1 MRHFMSRRFLTV
13 FSSLIGLTIL
23 YASCGLIPNLGCD
36 IKMTEDYIESTC
48 GLHNGVRFEEL
59 QVDTFYQDNTPKKYR
74 VVLAFE
80 GHLKDSIYKKQIDRI
95 YFNRPTGMY
104 LWRTDSSTNGLY
116 YKWGI
121 HKERID
127 KKFEIITDSTSE
139 VTVITDYDSI
149 QKLEAE
155 TKMKIK
161 EYEAKLLRACP
172 VKFKPDTWYYVN
184 FYDQRYEAYL
194 YVDKDIHYRID
205 KISLP
210 TNF

>member
-1 MRHFMSRRFLTV
+1 
-13 FSSLIGLTIL
+13 
-23 YASCGLIPNLGCD
+23 
-36 IKMTEDYIESTC
+36 MTDDYVEGIC

-59 QVDTFYQDNTPKKYR
+59 QIDTFYQDNTPKKYR

-104 LWRTDSSTNGLY
+104 LWRTDTSNNGAY

-121 HKERID
+121 HRERID
-127 KKFEIITDSTSE
+127 KRIEFISDTSS
-139 VTVITDYDSI
+139 VITVVSDYDSI
-149 QKLEAE
+149 QKLDAE
-155 TKMKIK
+155 TKIKSK
-161 EYEAKLLRACP
+161 EYESKLLKTCP
-172 VKFKPDTWYYVN
+172 IKFKPNTWYYVS
-184 FYDQRYEAYL
+184 FYDQRYVAYL
-194 YVDKDIHYRID
+194 YVDKDMNYRLD